1 MQEQWYY
8 SMDRSQREGP
18 VAIERLREM
27 IQQGVLPPTTLVWT
41 EGMADWAPASDCVP
55 MEGAPPIGIDPPPP
69 GTAESPAPIGVEAV
83 HTAQPN
89 AEAPAN
95 LAGWMRF
102 VGVMTIVVG
111 ALYTASCFGILW
123 GVLMII
129 GGVAL
134 LGARTA
140 LDGITG
146 VPPNFVPFLEKLN
159 TFFLVTGIMYIVMI
173 IGTVLMLIF
182 YGGMII
188 AAITSGL

>member
-8 SMDRSQREGP
+8 SKDRSQREGP
-18 VAIERLREM
+18 VATERLREL

-55 MEGAPPIGIDPPPP
+55 MDGAPPIGIDSPPPSA
-69 GTAESPAPIGVEAV
+69 AESPAPSGVEAV
-83 HTAQPN
+83 HTAQPS

-95 LAGWMRF
+95 LAVWMRF

-146 VPPNFVPFLEKLN
+146 VPPNVVPFLDKLN

-173 IGTVLMLIF
+173 IGMVLMLIF